1 MGDRLVEPREL
12 GQAVAATRP
21 ERAALTTDV
30 DSRSLVSGRDGRSLA
45 GPHQR
50 HRPVERRGAI
60 PAVLLIAVGG
70 LIRMIGYRRA
80 SITRQALS
88 PRDLPQQPD

>member
-21 ERAALTTDV
+21 ERGALTTDV
-30 DSRSLVSGRDGRSLA
+30 DSRSLVSGRDGQSLA

-60 PAVLLIAVGG
+60 TAVLLVAVGG

-88 PRDLPQQPD
+88 PCDLPQQPD